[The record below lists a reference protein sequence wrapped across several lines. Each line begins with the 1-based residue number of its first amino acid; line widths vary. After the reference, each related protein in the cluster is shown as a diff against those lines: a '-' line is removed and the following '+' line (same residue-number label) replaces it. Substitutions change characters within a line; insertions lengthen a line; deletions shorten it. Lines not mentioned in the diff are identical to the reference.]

1 MRRLLIGTWVL
12 TLAVVALRAEEEKS
26 VVEIQKALFQE
37 LLKKY
42 PAAGTAK
49 EKQEVLTDYSQKF
62 VDLAK
67 SAFDLSKNR
76 RGGAS
81 VDILALVVGFPL
93 PFTKDGPQSKA
104 AALLKNII
112 NKSDDKEV
120 RVKALNAYMG
130 AQEKVLMNSKNA
142 KAIAAAKKEIERYRK
157 VIKSD
162 FKDEIKDL
170 FIGSTMPELK
180 SKNLDDKD
188 VKLSDLKGKVVVL
201 DIWATWCPPCRA
213 MIPHSR
219 ELVKKLKDKPFV
231 LVSISADAKKETL
244 TNFMEKN
251 EMPWTHWWN
260 GTKGGILSDLDV
272 VFFPTIYVLDGK
284 GVIRYKNVRDK
295 AMDKAVKTLL
305 KEMSDTR
312 KGDK

>member
-1 MRRLLIGTWVL
+1 MHRLLVGACVL
-12 TLAVVALRAEEEKS
+12 TLAVVVARAEEEKKS
-26 VVEIQKALFQE
+26 VADTHKALFQE

-42 PAAGTAK
+42 QAAGTAK
-49 EKQEVLTDYSQKF
+49 EKQEVLTDYSEKF

-67 SAFDLSKNR
+67 KNPKDP
-76 RGGAS
+76 AS
-81 VDILALVVGFPL
+81 LDILVQVLSFPL
-93 PFTKDGPQSKA
+93 AATKDGPQSKA
-104 AALLKNII
+104 AALLKGVID
-112 NKSDDKEV
+112 KGDDKKM

-130 AQEKVLMNSKNA
+130 AQEKVLMNSSDE
-142 KAIAAAKKEIERYRK
+142 KAVAAAKKEMDTYRK
-157 VIKSD
+157 LIQSD
-162 FKDEIKDL
+162 FKGEIKDL

-260 GTKGGILSDLDV
+260 GAKGGILSDLNV
-272 VFFPTIYVLDGK
+272 QFFPTIYVLDGK
-284 GVIRYKNVRDK
+284 GVIRYKNVRDV
-295 AMDKAVKTLL
+295 AMDKAVETLL
-305 KEMSDTR
+305 KETADAT